1 MTTVANLMNRGLQ
14 TISHDV
20 VICDA
25 AEKMAKQ
32 KISSLLIEKDGEV
45 VGIVTDTDIV
55 RKAAAKR
62 LPLDRE
68 TVGAVM
74 SKPLV
79 SLDQTRS
86 PEDAFDMMGDLGT
99 RHLAVTDRGKIIGIL
114 SVRDLLIYFRK
125 QSEPQMG
132 VD

>member
-14 TISHDV
+14 TISHDML
-20 VICDA
+20 ICDA

-45 VGIVTDTDIV
+45 VGIITDTDIV

-68 TVGAVM
+68 KVGAVM
-74 SKPLV
+74 SKPVV

-86 PEDAFDMMGDLGT
+86 PEDAFDMMGEIGT
-99 RHLAVTDRGKIIGIL
+99 RHLAVTDRGKIVGIL
-114 SVRDLLIYFRK
+114 SVRDLLVFFRK
-125 QSEPQMG
+125 QSEPNMG

>member
-1 MTTVANLMNRGLQ
+1 MTRVANLMNRGLQ
-14 TISHDV
+14 SISYDV

-25 AEKMAKQ
+25 AEKMMKQ

-68 TVGAVM
+68 KVGTVM
-74 SKPLV
+74 SNPIV
-79 SLDQTRS
+79 SLDISRS
-86 PEDAFDMMGDLGT
+86 PEDAFDLMGEIGT
-99 RHLAVTDRGKIIGIL
+99 RHLAVTDRGKIVGIL